1 MYMARVRSTNKRR
14 CYALMAFGAFVLLGM
29 LVTQKSTGFAGAT
42 LGGPI
47 GSYLEPMENQVKGEK
62 GEKREKDEISLQ
74 DMLKKIIDKPDALQ
88 GVLNGLKK

>member
-1 MYMARVRSTNKRR
+1 MNKRR

-47 GSYLEPMENQVKGEK
+47 GSYLEPMENKVKGEK
-62 GEKREKDEISLQ
+62 GEKGVKGAKDEISLQ
-74 DMLKKIIDKPDALQ
+74 DMLKKVIDKPDALQ
-88 GVLNGLKK
+88 SVLNGLKK